1 MRRLAQPKMDAKAV
15 YESCV
20 AEVLDAALKTRL
32 TDAQT
37 DVLAMAVDYAT
48 RAPLNQLHVSGASD
62 WGKDHQIVVGGLTK
76 KELTNLYSTQ
86 MVKSEDVA
94 RTFYDKLMLAPQ
106 SRCPYCGFGQ
116 VSTLDHFLPKSYY
129 PAYSVL
135 PVNLVPSCKDCNT
148 GKGSGKL
155 NAGTQ
160 VAHPY
165 FESDQ
170 VEKDIWLHVV
180 VRHTSPAS
188 VAYVVKTPGNWP
200 ADLTVRVE
208 NHFRDL
214 ELASR
219 YGVEAGRQII
229 SIASYLSKLN
239 TPQSIRQHL
248 QISSES
254 ESELHKNSWEA
265 ALYAALAASD
275 WYCDGGWRLP
285 PPEAE

>member
-1 MRRLAQPKMDAKAV
+1 MMDAKTV
-15 YESCV
+15 YDSCI
-20 AEVLDAALKTRL
+20 AEVLDPALKTRL

-37 DVLAMAVDYAT
+37 NLLEMAAKYAS
-48 RAPLNQLHVSGASD
+48 RAPSNELHLSDASD
-62 WGKDHQIVVGGLTK
+62 WGKEDQIVVAGLTK
-76 KELTNLYSTQ
+76 KELMNLYSTQ
-86 MVKSEDVA
+86 MVKSDDVA

-129 PAYSVL
+129 PAFSVL

-155 NAGTQ
+155 KENTQ

-170 VEKDIWLHVV
+170 VEKDLWLHVV

-188 VAYVVKTPGNWP
+188 VEYVIQTPVNWP
-200 ADLTVRVE
+200 ADLAVRVE

-214 ELASR
+214 NLALR
-219 YGVEAGRQII
+219 YGVEAGREVI
-229 SIASYLSKLN
+229 SIASYLGKLN
-239 TPQSIRQHL
+239 TPATVRKHL
-248 QISSES
+248 QITSEA
-254 ESELHKNSWEA
+254 EMELHKNSWEA
-265 ALYAALAASD
+265 ALYAALAASE

-285 PPEAE
+285 EPQA